1 MFVLAAIVFIVTL
14 LSTPTSLVYGAGTS
28 PYLKDMFIGRCWQ
41 YETLQANNHV
51 LTEKVNC
58 RDLWTAFYKSFAFKD
73 PCDMDKDSYENFFNM
88 FKNKNKITN
97 ALFWSGA
104 GELVH
109 DFTFINDDYIVLEDT
124 LTGNLLNGLT
134 WCGSNTT
141 ADGLNY
147 KDCESSGDV
156 CNAMYPAWFQAS
168 ANFALRASGE
178 ATVLLNASRS
188 RNRSAYYSKSFFR
201 SVEMPRLKVDQ
212 LNVLVATNAD
222 KPVRERCGTQSLIEL
237 DMDAKMKNMR
247 TACVDQPKLVLRV
260 FCLKFPKASQCAPV
274 SFLPQDSTRESE
286 ETILW
291 RTICF
296 ILIAV
301 AAFLLLIIG
310 IYIIRKY
317 FITKN
322 SNFKYLHNWSFSKKP
337 MLSSNDDELTDNNNI
352 NV

>member
-1 MFVLAAIVFIVTL
+1 
-14 LSTPTSLVYGAGTS
+14 
-28 PYLKDMFIGRCWQ
+28 
-41 YETLQANNHV
+41 
-51 LTEKVNC
+51 
-58 RDLWTAFYKSFAFKD
+58 
-73 PCDMDKDSYENFFNM
+73 
-88 FKNKNKITN
+88 
-97 ALFWSGA
+97 
-104 GELVH
+104 
-109 DFTFINDDYIVLEDT
+109 VLEDT

-156 CNAMYPAWFQAS
+156 CNAMYPAWLQAS
-168 ANFALRASGE
+168 ANFAVRASGE
-178 ATVLLNASRS
+178 ATVLLNANRS
-188 RNRSAYYSKSFFR
+188 RNRSAYYSKS
-201 SVEMPRLKVDQ
+201 
-212 LNVLVATNAD
+212 
-222 KPVRERCGTQSLIEL
+222 ERCGTQSLIEL

-247 TACVDQPKLVLRV
+247 TTCVDQPKLVLRV

-274 SFLPQDSTRESE
+274 RFLPQDFRRERE

-296 ILIAV
+296 IRIAV
-301 AAFLLLIIG
+301 AAFLLLLIG

-337 MLSSNDDELTDNNNI
+337 MLSNDDELTDNNNI
-352 NV
+352 NVYRFEAR

>member
-1 MFVLAAIVFIVTL
+1 MVKTF
-14 LSTPTSLVYGAGTS
+14 
-28 PYLKDMFIGRCWQ
+28 
-41 YETLQANNHV
+41 QA
-51 LTEKVNC
+51 
-58 RDLWTAFYKSFAFKD
+58 F
-73 PCDMDKDSYENFFNM
+73 
-88 FKNKNKITN
+88 
-97 ALFWSGA
+97 FWSGA

-109 DFTFINDDYIVLEDT
+109 DYTFINDDYIVLEDT

-168 ANFALRASGE
+168 ANFAVRASGE
-178 ATVLLNASRS
+178 ATVLLNANRS

-212 LNVLVATNAD
+212 LNVLVATNANA
-222 KPVRERCGTQSLIEL
+222 RETQSLIEL

-247 TACVDQPKLVLRV
+247 TTCVDQLKLVLRV

-274 SFLPQDSTRESE
+274 RFLPQDFRRERE

-296 ILIAV
+296 IRIAV
-301 AAFLLLIIG
+301 AAFLLLLIG

-337 MLSSNDDELTDNNNI
+337 MLSNDDELTDKNNI
-352 NV
+352 NVYRFEAR